1 MNLSPIDSK
10 ETWKAVVGYE
20 RLYEV
25 SDLGNVVRIKRNDNR
40 QLTPRD
46 NVGYYAVAL
55 CKDGKGKSF
64 LIHRLVALAFLP
76 MPDQQMVVNHK
87 NGIKTDNRLC
97 NLEWTTQKANIRHA
111 IETLGRV
118 FGTNRPRAEQMS
130 RGESSGRNKLTE
142 TQIVQIREMAANGY
156 SQRNIAKTFTVT
168 QACIYDILN
177 RHTWR
182 HV

>member
-1 MNLSPIDSK
+1 
-10 ETWKAVVGYE
+10 
-20 RLYEV
+20 
-25 SDLGNVVRIKRNDNR
+25 
-40 QLTPRD
+40 
-46 NVGYYAVAL
+46 
-55 CKDGKGKSF
+55 
-64 LIHRLVALAFLP
+64 